1 MEVLVNKIDES
12 HKEIEFKFSYDEVRD
27 EISKEVKKRIQKL
40 QIPGFRKGKAPI
52 NLIKKMVGDALEYEA
67 SEKVA
72 NTFFWDYVDKENI
85 PVIDQPVITHLD
97 FILGEKLHFKVEFES
112 FPEIIVKD
120 YKGIEIEVPELE
132 IDEEKIKYETDLL
145 LKEYRKFETVEQ
157 VGEDRNYLIKIEAVR
172 TDENYLPLSE
182 IKPEVMIIDLSE
194 DGIYPEIIEKSRFKK
209 IGDSFQFSFIDDSG
223 EKNEKYFYQVK
234 ILKIQKFLEPILNDD
249 FVKKITD
256 NKISTVE
263 EFLDDKRKTFQK
275 EIDKMIYDIFYI
287 KLIKEIIKRNDFT
300 LPKSLLDKIFSENLK
315 EEEDYYIRKK
325 IKFDKNEISKKVAE
339 KTERGLKWY
348 LIRDEIIKKENI
360 FITEEEIQKVIKEE
374 SELSQLPV
382 TKIEKYYSSKDK
394 RDHLLDKKLMNFLFE
409 NNIMKKVKPQKQN
422 EVNI

>member
-1 MEVLVNKIDES
+1 MREWRNWQTRQTQDLVPKGVGVRVPVLAQLLKIYEDYLEVLVNKIDES

-145 LKEYRKFETVEQ
+145 LK
-157 VGEDRNYLIKIEAVR
+157 
-172 TDENYLPLSE
+172 
-182 IKPEVMIIDLSE
+182 
-194 DGIYPEIIEKSRFKK
+194 
-209 IGDSFQFSFIDDSG
+209 
-223 EKNEKYFYQVK
+223 
-234 ILKIQKFLEPILNDD
+234 
-249 FVKKITD
+249 
-256 NKISTVE
+256 
-263 EFLDDKRKTFQK
+263 
-275 EIDKMIYDIFYI
+275 
-287 KLIKEIIKRNDFT
+287 
-300 LPKSLLDKIFSENLK
+300 
-315 EEEDYYIRKK
+315 
-325 IKFDKNEISKKVAE
+325 
-339 KTERGLKWY
+339 
-348 LIRDEIIKKENI
+348 
-360 FITEEEIQKVIKEE
+360 
-374 SELSQLPV
+374 
-382 TKIEKYYSSKDK
+382 
-394 RDHLLDKKLMNFLFE
+394 
-409 NNIMKKVKPQKQN
+409 
-422 EVNI
+422 